1 MRVLAA
7 ILLAL
12 ILTTTFAQEPVLTS
26 SVYRWPDMGTTTEK
40 VLFKGPTTY
49 FKSYEVNVVTVK
61 PGSKSLQGYTPN
73 DVEELLIIKQGK
85 LNITVNK
92 ENKVLG
98 PGSIAFVMPGEKYV
112 VQLEGS
118 QESVFY
124 SLKSTAK
131 SPDVREPGKRNG
143 GSFLLDGDAIV
154 TKKTER
160 GGRKDFFDRPTSMCD
175 DFEMHVTILNE
186 GLPSHPPHTH
196 AQEEI
201 ILLMKGDATMSI
213 NNQDYEMPAGSL
225 VFLASGDLHGIR
237 NSGKG
242 QCEYFAFQWK

>member
-1 MRVLAA
+1 MRLFTG
-7 ILLAL
+7 ILLL
-12 ILTTTFAQEPVLTS
+12 LTFTSTFAQESALTS
-26 SVYRWPDMGTTTEK
+26 AVYTWPDMTSVSQK
-40 VLFKGPTTY
+40 RLLKGPTTY
-49 FKSYEVNVVTVK
+49 FKSYEVNVLTFK
-61 PGSKSLQGYTPN
+61 PGSKSLRGYTPN

-85 LNITVNK
+85 LRVTLNK
-92 ENKVLG
+92 VNKVLG
-98 PGSIAFVMPGEKYV
+98 PGSVAFIMPGEKYT
-112 VQLEGS
+112 VQQEGGE
-118 QESVFY
+118 ESVFF

-131 SPDVREPGKRNG
+131 SPDVRERGKSNG
-143 GSFLLDGDAIV
+143 GSFLLDSDGIV

-160 GGRKDFFDRPTSMCD
+160 GGRKDFFDRPTATCD

-213 NNQDYEMPAGSL
+213 NSKDYETPTGSL

-237 NSGKG
+237 NTGKG